1 MSNGATQAAP
11 AGSPGRMR
19 VLVTGAAGFIGSHV
33 CDRLLAD
40 GHEVVAIDCFTDY
53 YARHH
58 KESNIRTALDH
69 DRYTF
74 IEADLRSDALEPLL
88 EGVDA
93 VINEAATP
101 GLVLS
106 WSDFERYESC
116 NVYAVHRLIKACQ
129 DTGVTRFVQAS
140 TSSVYGQLAMGD
152 EQHATRP
159 ISPYGVTKLAAEHL
173 LLAHCDMFGFPV
185 IVLRYFSIFGPRQR
199 PDMAYRIFCERLLR
213 REPITVFGDG
223 RQSRGNTF
231 VSDCVDATV
240 RALDRGDPGMI
251 LNVGGGQEL
260 ALLDAIEILADALGT
275 AAHIDFQPPR
285 PGDQQRT
292 IADTSLANQV
302 LGWSPRVDPEEGLRR
317 EAEWVRGEASHS

>member
-1 MSNGATQAAP
+1 
-11 AGSPGRMR
+11 MR

-40 GHEVVAIDCFTDY
+40 GHEVVGIDCFTDY
-53 YARHH
+53 YGRRH
-58 KESNIRTALDH
+58 KEANVRTALTH
-69 DRYTF
+69 HNFTLV
-74 IEADLRSDALEPLL
+74 EADLRSDQLEPLL

-129 DTGVTRFVQAS
+129 DTNIERFIHAS
-140 TSSVYGQLAMGD
+140 TSSVYGPVAMGD
-152 EQHATRP
+152 EDHATRP

-173 LLAHCDMFGFPV
+173 LLAHSDMFDLPV
-185 IVLRYFSIFGPRQR
+185 IVLRYFSIYGPRQR

-213 REPITVFGDG
+213 GEPITVFGDG

-240 RALDRGDPGMI
+240 RALDRGDPGMV
-251 LNVGGGQEL
+251 LNVGGGREL
-260 ALLDAIEILADALGT
+260 ALLDAIGILADALGT
-275 AAHIDFQPPR
+275 TAEIDFQPPR

-292 IADTSLANQV
+292 IADTSLAKQV
-302 LGWSPRVDPEEGLRR
+302 LGWSPLVDPEEGLRR
-317 EAEWVRGEASHS
+317 EAEWVKAEAADS